1 MVEINIEKLK
11 QWLKMKSNDIV
22 ESNCDEDGEWAWG
35 QKFAF
40 DWVVDILEDK
50 NFYDDMLLDL
60 ERNKENE
67 NI

>member
-1 MVEINIEKLK
+1 MVEIDIEKLK

-22 ESNCDEDGEWAWG
+22 ESNCDEDNEWAWG

-40 DWVVDILEDK
+40 DWVVDILENK

-60 ERNKENE
+60 ERREENE
-67 NI
+67 